1 MARAG
6 EGRLAAAVAQ
16 GHAAERPLAQ
26 VVALP
31 PKAAKPTAI
40 PKPKGRLRTSSWFGP
55 EGIRPLT
62 GVSGRHGG
70 VRTPESTEV
79 LE

>member
-1 MARAG
+1 M
-6 EGRLAAAVAQ
+6 
-16 GHAAERPLAQ
+16 ERTLAQ

-40 PKPKGRLRTSSWFGP
+40 PKPKSRLRTSSWLGR

-62 GVSGRHGG
+62 GFPQSMGG